1 MTPWYEAL
9 TYLPRLQSFLQPLRY
24 DQYYLRPAVSMR
36 NDDGKSSDAGHKGST
51 KMVLKPGMKPAQ
63 EPGPAQSSHRASGA
77 WEPGGTHALFQ
88 KTSLANSRNPF
99 RATPPTGPRP
109 KSHLNMLTN
118 AQTPSGV
125 ADNIGSMN
133 INDAETQN
141 WNPDNKKYYD
151 PSAGPTR
158 STATAPWRNTAAPS
172 RTSSSRSARR
182 ACNTEYCVSS
192 NYKRHDF
199 FLGDVISVPF
209 HTGNTNPNV
218 KPDDENLT
226 LTIVG
231 PAYSKRRMMVVL
243 YIYMQDMYC
252 LPMYNFG
259 DRGLKQKPEHLRKE
273 YV

>member
-1 MTPWYEAL
+1 MCARFEEFLCSIKSYFRNQRISFPGHHRRPRPVRQRKPLSKRAGAHLIFVLGSPMTSWYEAL

-51 KMVLKPGMKPAQ
+51 NMVLKPGMKPAQ

-158 STATAPWRNTAAPS
+158 STATAP
-172 RTSSSRSARR
+172 
-182 ACNTEYCVSS
+182 
-192 NYKRHDF
+192 
-199 FLGDVISVPF
+199 
-209 HTGNTNPNV
+209 
-218 KPDDENLT
+218 
-226 LTIVG
+226 
-231 PAYSKRRMMVVL
+231 
-243 YIYMQDMYC
+243 
-252 LPMYNFG
+252 
-259 DRGLKQKPEHLRKE
+259 
-273 YV
+273 